1 VARKNGKL
9 TVTVNDPILNQ
20 KLMLETDLIVLS
32 AGTVAEP
39 NNEDLAKKLKVPLT
53 QDKFFLEAHMKLRPV
68 DFATEGV
75 YLCGLAHSPKNIDE
89 SIIQACGAASRSA
102 TILAKDKI
110 ELDAIVSEVV
120 DENCDGCAYCVDPCP
135 YHALALIEYV
145 RDGAIKKTIDRDLAL
160 CKGCGVCQATCPKG
174 GIVVNNFK
182 LTQIQAMVAAA
193 LEPPIQ

>member
-1 VARKNGKL
+1 
-9 TVTVNDPILNQ
+9 
-20 KLMLETDLIVLS
+20 
-32 AGTVAEP
+32 
-39 NNEDLAKKLKVPLT
+39 
-53 QDKFFLEAHMKLRPV
+53 MKLRPV

-89 SIIQACGAASRSA
+89 SIIQACGAASRSS
-102 TILAKDKI
+102 TILGKDKI

-135 YHALALIEYV
+135 YHALALIEYA

-182 LTQIQAMVAAA
+182 LPQIQAMVAAA
-193 LEPPIQ
+193 LEPPTQ

>member
-1 VARKNGKL
+1 
-9 TVTVNDPILNQ
+9 
-20 KLMLETDLIVLS
+20 
-32 AGTVAEP
+32 
-39 NNEDLAKKLKVPLT
+39 
-53 QDKFFLEAHMKLRPV
+53 MKLRPV

-89 SIIQACGAASRSA
+89 SIVQACGAASRSA

-135 YHALALIEYV
+135 YHALVLIEYA

-174 GIVVNNFK
+174 GIVINNFK

-193 LEPPIQ
+193 LEPSVQ